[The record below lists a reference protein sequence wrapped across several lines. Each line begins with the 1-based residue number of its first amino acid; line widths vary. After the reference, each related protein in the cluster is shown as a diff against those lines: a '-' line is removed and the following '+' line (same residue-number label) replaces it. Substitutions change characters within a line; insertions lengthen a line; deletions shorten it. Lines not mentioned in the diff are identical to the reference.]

1 MPVTCRPDRQ
11 VLVDRNIAL
20 YRRHLA
26 EGKTSQKCFDETVA
40 ILEGLRDPYIPVQ
53 IVRPGECNLNS
64 DLNVIFDITEE
75 EVQTL

>member
-1 MPVTCRPDRQ
+1 MPVTCQPDRS

-20 YRRHLA
+20 YRRWLQ
-26 EGKTSQKCFDETVA
+26 EGKTSQKCLDETVT
-40 ILEGLRDPYIPVQ
+40 ILEGLRDLTIPVQ
-53 IVRPGECNLNS
+53 IVRPGEYNLNS